1 MLIEGLKLTFL
12 GMLVVFA
19 FLILLVMV
27 VELSS
32 KILKP
37 LTDKEA
43 LAFASTEKKKSR
55 LSKDKVNRR
64 ITSYNVCYTKLLRY
78 VGAEVSFAGW
88 IHT

>member
-1 MLIEGLKLTFL
+1 MIIEGLKLTFL

-27 VELSS
+27 VQLSS

-43 LAFASTEKKKSR
+43 LASAVRGQKKSR
-55 LSKDKVNRR
+55 PSTHKIDRKLMAVISGAISVHRR
-64 ITSYNVCYTKLLRY
+64 RRLKGDI
-78 VGAEVSFAGW
+78 E
-88 IHT
+88 

>member
-27 VELSS
+27 VHLSS
-32 KILKP
+32 RILKP

-43 LAFASTEKKKSR
+43 LAFAYRKPDRSR
-55 LSKDKVNRR
+55 LTKDKINRNLMAVISAAVAAHRRR
-64 ITSYNVCYTKLLRY
+64 IQ
-78 VGAEVSFAGW
+78 
-88 IHT
+88 I